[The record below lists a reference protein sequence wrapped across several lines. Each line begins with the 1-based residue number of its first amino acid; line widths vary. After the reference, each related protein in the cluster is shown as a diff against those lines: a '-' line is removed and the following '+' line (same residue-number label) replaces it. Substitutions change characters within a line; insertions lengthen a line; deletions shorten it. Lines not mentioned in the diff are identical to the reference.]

1 MMETSITVSH
11 GVLKYNFV
19 STKMALTVTVYGQY
33 ILNTLYIYILYIY
46 SQHTSQHALSG
57 RDVYNSS

>member
-33 ILNTLYIYILYIY
+33 ILNTLYTYI
-46 SQHTSQHALSG
+46 
-57 RDVYNSS
+57 

>member
-33 ILNTLYIYILYIY
+33 ILNTLYIYIYNIYILN
-46 SQHTSQHALSG
+46 TLL
-57 RDVYNSS
+57 NML